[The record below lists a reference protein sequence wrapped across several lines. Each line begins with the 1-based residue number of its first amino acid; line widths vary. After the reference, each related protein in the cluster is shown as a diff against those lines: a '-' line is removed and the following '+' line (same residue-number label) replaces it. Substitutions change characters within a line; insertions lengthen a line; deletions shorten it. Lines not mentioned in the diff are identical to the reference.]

1 MEQRRKGGREE
12 GRKNPP
18 LHHSTTPSLQFL
30 CSYQIDLFAFPE
42 SHDRLFPMRLGP
54 VIGAAFALF
63 FAGVIAGVD
72 IDNFLLEQALDRVLD
87 LNLVRAWT
95 DAEDVLVLLL
105 AQQRRF
111 FRQ

>member
-1 MEQRRKGGREE
+1 MPVGRTAKMAAF
-12 GRKNPP
+12 R
-18 LHHSTTPSLQFL
+18 STPPSLQFL
-30 CSYQIDLFAFPE
+30 CSYQIDLFAFRE
-42 SHDRLFPMRLGP
+42 SHDRLFPMRLAP

-63 FAGVIAGVD
+63 FAGVIAGVH

-87 LNLVRAWT
+87 LNLVRART